1 MTATGREGGTL
12 PRSFLYVP
20 AVKPNLF
27 AKATAG
33 RSDAVVLD
41 LEDAVPMPDKDTA
54 RAHVRTWLTARSPGD
69 GAQQWIRVDADALA
83 EDLAA
88 AVAPALDGIFLAKS
102 SAAGLA
108 EASRLLESLEAERGL
123 EACSVGVVALVE
135 SAAALLELAA
145 MAREPRLRTFA
156 LGEAD
161 LFADLRITRSTRSA
175 TAIDALRTQVVVNG
189 AAAGLEAPVAP
200 TSTDFRDLERFAET
214 SRELFDL
221 GFRSRTAIH
230 PGQVPVINEVFSP
243 DADAVAAAT
252 DVMARF
258 EAAEGGV
265 TTDAS
270 GRLIDA
276 AVVRSARETL
286 SRRPPG

>member
-1 MTATGREGGTL
+1 MTAAGREGVTL

-20 AVKPNLF
+20 AVKPDLF

-33 RSDAVVLD
+33 PADAVVLD
-41 LEDAVPMPDKDTA
+41 LEDAVPVPDKHAA
-54 RAHVRTWLTARSPGD
+54 REHVRSWLADRSPAD
-69 GAQQWIRVDADALA
+69 GAEQWVRVDVEAV
-83 EDLAA
+83 EHDLDA
-88 AVAPALDGIFLAKS
+88 AVAPALAGVFLAKS

-108 EASRLLESLEAERGL
+108 EACRVLDDLEAGRGL
-123 EACSVGVVALVE
+123 KAGSVGVVALVE
-135 SAAALLELAA
+135 SAASLLELAT
-145 MAREPRLRTFA
+145 MALRPRLRAFA

-161 LFADLRITRSTRSA
+161 LFADLRITRSARSA
-175 TAIDALRTQVVVNG
+175 TAIDTVRTQVVLHG

-200 TSTDFRDLERFAET
+200 TSTDFRDLERFAQT

-243 DADAVAAAT
+243 DTDAVAAAQ

-258 EAAEGGV
+258 EAAAGGV

-286 SRRPPG
+286 SRRRPG